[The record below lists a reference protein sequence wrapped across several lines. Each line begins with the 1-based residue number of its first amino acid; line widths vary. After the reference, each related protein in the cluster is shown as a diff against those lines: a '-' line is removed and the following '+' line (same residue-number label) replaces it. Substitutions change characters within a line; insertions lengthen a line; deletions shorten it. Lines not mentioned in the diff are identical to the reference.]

1 MSLWSVTMVSCL
13 PNKPPFLDVL
23 LPWYWTIHEQ
33 APHSCD
39 CLVHHVSCAPVQVF
53 IQDFSWEGKMS
64 MCARIHMHPS
74 VHPLGFVDFHEIL
87 ALSLSLCCTLF
98 VVNPNVPPPSL
109 PPSLPLC
116 MKPCAMFFCVSSF
129 HGNISYWRLI
139 TEHQYHSSVSL
150 VVVVAERLSVR
161 LIIVQARRALVGP

>member
-1 MSLWSVTMVSCL
+1 MVLDDSWASATLMWLPCASC
-13 PNKPPFLDVL
+13 FLRTGTSFHIGFFLGEENVDVCKDT
-23 LPWYWTIHEQ
+23 Y
-33 APHSCD
+33 APIG
-39 CLVHHVSCAPVQVF
+39 APTGF
-53 IQDFSWEGKMS
+53 CRFSW
-64 MCARIHMHPS
+64 
-74 VHPLGFVDFHEIL
+74 D
-87 ALSLSLCCTLF
+87 SLCCTLF